1 MSEQDEILNLANLW
15 CEGRLSTEQLARM
28 QSLLRSKGENCS
40 AFVRFLQ
47 IHGQLSW
54 EAGSLPSVGS
64 DDELLQ
70 VAAIACCS
78 DPDLHM
84 AEVRKVRAKAR
95 RVTLRL
101 PVAVAALLLAM
112 CCGWWLGRPQS
123 SATVVQRRRGEVERL
138 AVPVKAVESEDVA
151 LPQSGGWRP
160 LQLSG
165 LVNAD
170 TAVRPDTT
178 QEVPVASTEPSIEV
192 KELNDATVAAEI
204 DRLLEQSWQ
213 ENGIQPAADAADHE
227 WVRRAYLVLTGRIS
241 TQQEAAE
248 FVQSSDREKRSHLIS
263 GLVRDDRTSENLA
276 VIWTNLLIGRS
287 NPRGVNQDA
296 LWGFLKGQFAGNRPW
311 METVGKL
318 IAAEGRSD
326 QQGETNFLLAHL
338 NDQATP
344 ATAVTARLFLGRQVQ
359 CTQCHDHPFARER
372 LQDEFWT
379 LNAFFKQTVRG
390 EIDAD
395 EIGSDMKMPVR
406 TLQDTGSGGMTFYE
420 NLRGQ
425 QKAVLPEFAGQT
437 LNTEVVS
444 RRAELVRL
452 LDADNE
458 HQVAR
463 AMVNRMW
470 SMFFGYGF
478 ANPVDDLGIHNPASH
493 PELFDFLTMA
503 FVKSNYDMQRLM
515 LWIAQSKAFGLSSE
529 QQESIAALDDP
540 QEGGVPLFSRSY
552 PRPMGPEQVYDSL
565 RTAIGSVAGRPMDSS
580 VGTSHRREWVE
591 QFVRAWGTDDNEES
605 LELGSNIS
613 QALLLM
619 NGEDLQNAIPLAAA
633 QVSRVSGNSPA
644 SVSDSLRMI
653 ALGTL
658 NREPTDREEK
668 VFRNRYRTLTRS
680 LPPQKAIQT
689 ATEDMLW
696 AYLNSSEFVSVH

>member
-1 MSEQDEILNLANLW
+1 MNLQDEILNLANLW
-15 CEGRLSTEQLARM
+15 CDGLLSADQLARM
-28 QSLLRSKGENCS
+28 QSLLRSN
-40 AFVRFLQ
+40 ADDRTTFVRFLQ

-54 EAGSLPSVGS
+54 EAGNSVPTGTE
-64 DDELLQ
+64 DELLQ
-70 VAAIACCS
+70 IAAIACCS
-78 DPDLHM
+78 DPDLQISRAM
-84 AEVRKVRAKAR
+84 PVRARSRQVTR
-95 RVTLRL
+95 RF

-123 SATVVQRRRGEVERL
+123 AVSVVQSGRVTTPVVSVE
-138 AVPVKAVESEDVA
+138 AAAAEDAA
-151 LPQSGGWRP
+151 LPRADGWRP

-165 LVNAD
+165 LGNAGA
-170 TAVRPDTT
+170 AVRPETT
-178 QEVPVASTEPSIEV
+178 TELPVGTAEQDIE
-192 KELNDATVAAEI
+192 EQTQLTDAAVVAEI
-204 DRLLEQSWQ
+204 DRLLMQSWQ
-213 ENGIQPAADAADHE
+213 ENGIQAAPDAADYQ
-227 WVRRAYLVLTGRIS
+227 WVRRAYLILTGRIS
-241 TQQEAAE
+241 TQQEAAD
-248 FVQSSDREKRSHLIS
+248 FVQSSDQEKRSRLIS
-263 GLVRDDRTSENLA
+263 RLVRDDRTSENLA

-326 QQGETNFLLAHL
+326 VQGETNFLLAHL

-372 LQDEFWT
+372 SQDEFWT

-390 EIDAD
+390 EIEVPAVN
-395 EIGSDMKMPVR
+395 GGLGKSVW
-406 TLQDTGSGGMTFYE
+406 TLRDSGGGGMTFYE

-425 QKAVLPEFAGQT
+425 QKAVLPEFAGET
-437 LNTEVVS
+437 LNTEVTS

-452 LDADNE
+452 LDTDNE

-470 SMFFGYGF
+470 SLFFGYGF
-478 ANPVDDLGIHNPASH
+478 SNPVDDLGIHNPASH
-493 PELFDFLTMA
+493 PELLDFVTTA

-529 QQESIAALDDP
+529 QQESFVALDDP

-580 VGTSHRREWVE
+580 IGTSHRREWVE

-619 NGEDLQNAIPLAAA
+619 NGEDLQDAIPLAAA
-633 QVSRVSGNSPA
+633 QASRVSGNTTA

-668 VFRNRYRTLTRS
+668 VFRNRYRTLIRS
-680 LPPQKAIQT
+680 LPPRDAIQT